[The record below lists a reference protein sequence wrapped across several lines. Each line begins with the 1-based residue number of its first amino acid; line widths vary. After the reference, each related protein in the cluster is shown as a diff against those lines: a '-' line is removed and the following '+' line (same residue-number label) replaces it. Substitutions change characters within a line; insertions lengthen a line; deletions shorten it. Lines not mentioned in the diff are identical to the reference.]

1 MRPFL
6 LLLLSVTAAQ
16 TPAAA
21 QTPPDQRAEVLILG
35 SFHMANPGHD
45 INNIQA
51 DDVLSPQRQ
60 QQIAELMAVLK
71 KFNPTKIAIEANV
84 GTEKRPQQYADY
96 LAGKYELSRNEIDQ
110 IGFRLAK
117 ELGHKQIYC
126 VDADGDFPYMRIV
139 NYAKANNLT
148 AQLDAITRQG
158 QEQAKESGDF
168 LKSHTILEMLEH
180 VNADEHVAQDL
191 SWYYKVLRLG
201 DPWEYAGPELWAS
214 WFQRNIRIYS
224 NIIKLADAPSGDTS
238 GGPKSVDAPRPA
250 DPNAAQNNAPPER
263 ILVIFGYGH
272 LAWLRQLAA
281 NDPNV
286 RLRKL
291 GEFAK

>member
-1 MRPFL
+1 MRPL
-6 LLLLSVTAAQ
+6 VLLLLSLAA
-16 TPAAA
+16 AAA
-21 QTPPDQRAEVLILG
+21 QTPNSSQDLRPEVLILG
-35 SFHMANPGHD
+35 TFHMANPGHD

-51 DDVLSPQRQ
+51 DDVLSLQRQ
-60 QQIAELMAVLK
+60 QQMAELMAVLK

-96 LAGKYELSRNEIDQ
+96 LAGKYELTRNEIDQ
-110 IGFRLAK
+110 VGFRLAK

-126 VDADGDFPYMRIV
+126 VDADGDFPYTRVV
-139 NYAKANNLT
+139 NYAKANNLI
-148 AQLDAITRQG
+148 AQLDAITREG
-158 QEQAKESGDF
+158 QESAKESGDF
-168 LKSHTILEMLEH
+168 LKAHTILEMLLH
-180 VNADEHVAQDL
+180 VNAEAHVAQDL

-214 WFQRNIRIYS
+214 WYQRNIRIYS
-224 NIIKLADAPSGDTS
+224 NIVKLTDTPS
-238 GGPKSVDAPRPA
+238 PA
-250 DPNAAQNNAPPER
+250 DPNAASGGVKPKER

-272 LAWLRQLAA
+272 LGWLRPLAA

-291 GEFAK
+291 DEFVGR